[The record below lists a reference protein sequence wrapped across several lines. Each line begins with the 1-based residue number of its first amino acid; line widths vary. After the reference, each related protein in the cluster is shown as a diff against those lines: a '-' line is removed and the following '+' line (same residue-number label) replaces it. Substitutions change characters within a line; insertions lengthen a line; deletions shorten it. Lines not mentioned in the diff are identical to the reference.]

1 MMRAFTACLLITLA
15 PFGAGAMT
23 NYEACIALVKSNPE
37 RAQNE
42 ALAWYQ
48 ASGDLGALHCEALAL
63 AAQGASRTAAE
74 KLEALAAAP
83 EIDADTS
90 AEIRMQAALLY
101 RQGGDDKSAET
112 VLTPAL
118 SESRGAI
125 VAPGFIERASIRAAG
140 GDWQGVRAD
149 LDAALR
155 LLPGDGEALALRAA
169 ARRRLNDL
177 PGAAAD
183 AKAATAAE
191 PENPAAWLERG
202 LAERDLVETIA
213 ARASFL
219 RTIELAPEA
228 PTAAMARAALQD
240 MDAPAGA
247 VSAAAPT
254 ETTTSEPEPAQPK
267 RQRTG
272 R

>member
-118 SESRGAI
+118 SESRG
-125 VAPGFIERASIRAAG
+125 GDCRARFYRA
-140 GDWQGVRAD
+140 R
-149 LDAALR
+149 LDPR
-155 LLPGDGEALALRAA
+155 GR
-169 ARRRLNDL
+169 
-177 PGAAAD
+177 
-183 AKAATAAE
+183 
-191 PENPAAWLERG
+191 RG
-202 LAERDLVETIA
+202 LAGCPR
-213 ARASFL
+213 RSG
-219 RTIELAPEA
+219 RRLAP
-228 PTAAMARAALQD
+228 AA
-240 MDAPAGA
+240 G
-247 VSAAAPT
+247 
-254 ETTTSEPEPAQPK
+254 
-267 RQRTG
+267 
-272 R
+272 